1 MQIHPIGLQ
10 QDAGSDSE
18 EATTVGNA
26 KLLYAYNTDGSSS
39 QPITIEEGS
48 TGVQKA
54 SLDLEPKK
62 AIIIQ
67 KAAKDEIHS
76 DDPAVK
82 FTPIAY
88 SN

>member
-26 KLLYAYNTDGSSS
+26 KLLYAYNTDNSS
-39 QPITIEEGS
+39 QPIIILEGS
-48 TGVQKA
+48 TDVQKA
-54 SLDLEPKK
+54 TLDLEPKK
-62 AIIIQ
+62 AMIIQ
-67 KAAKDEIHS
+67 KAGADEIHS

-82 FTPIAY
+82 FTPVAY
-88 SN
+88 TN

>member
-18 EATTVGNA
+18 EATTVNNA
-26 KLLYAYNTDGSSS
+26 KLIYAYNTDANS

-54 SLDLEPKK
+54 SFDLEPKQ
-62 AIIIQ
+62 AMIIQ
-67 KAAKDEIHS
+67 KAGADEIHS
-76 DDPAVK
+76 DDTAVK
-82 FTPIAY
+82 FTPVAY
-88 SN
+88 TN